1 MTAVTTWREQLPKLL
16 LHLALPPRN
25 VLNFDETGLYISTL
39 PRRTYGRSKVVGR
52 KIPKERLTVGFLC
65 NADGSTFWRPLII
78 SKSRRPQDFRPDFDP
93 EPYCYWRANK
103 RGWMINQLFTHFI
116 EQLNAAMY
124 TESRDIVV
132 LLDNASSHTLLTE
145 TAETEDMF
153 GFRTRKLSNVR
164 LVYLPPNTTCFTQ
177 PLDQGIIKAAK
188 TKYKK
193 LWLIDL
199 HRQWGNDNRRP
210 SLARYKPNMRDEVVW
225 VHDSWMTIGARTV
238 QRRLITELALGDGA
252 IPVREYVDGDDNV
265 PTCDEEGDDP
275 LASEPSD
282 PPTREAWESP
292 LQVAAAFDGDLGS
305 CESRRI
311 ARAACDMMI
320 GYAKSIGVAPRD
332 LTLLFDI
339 RNPVVRDRLV
349 RASPI
354 LNLNEQP
361 SASSSAPRHG
371 RVLPPSITGRDRLS
385 ELLHHSI
392 HAVMGPYDASAEW
405 MNCL

>member
-78 SKSRRPQDFRPDFDP
+78 SKSRRPHFDP

-132 LLDNASSHTLLTE
+132 LLDNASSYTLLTE
-145 TAETEDMF
+145 TAETEDM
-153 GFRTRKLSNVR
+153 
-164 LVYLPPNTTCFTQ
+164 
-177 PLDQGIIKAAK
+177 
-188 TKYKK
+188 
-193 LWLIDL
+193 
-199 HRQWGNDNRRP
+199 
-210 SLARYKPNMRDEVVW
+210 
-225 VHDSWMTIGARTV
+225 
-238 QRRLITELALGDGA
+238 RLITELALGDGA